1 MPRELE
7 ESKRAASPLE
17 PNPRRAPEPSGQ
29 ERQYAPKDAA
39 DFLNVSTSF
48 LAKARMRGDGPP
60 YGKFGRSV
68 RYGEG
73 ALVRYMKSRQRLST
87 SEK

>member
-1 MPRELE
+1 MPRKIE
-7 ESKRAASPLE
+7 ETAESPLK
-17 PNPRRAPEPSGQ
+17 PNRERAPEPSGR

-39 DFLNVSTSF
+39 GFLNVSTSF

-68 RYGEG
+68 SAG
-73 ALVRYMKSRQRLST
+73 AIIPH
-87 SEK
+87 